1 MSLCEES
8 GDQHNG
14 TINYSDINI
23 GQTDFSEYWTMRPF
37 LDHAIQ
43 LGPAVNVSARFST
56 RMTLGAS
63 LVGGLAT
70 LQTLKPPSEV
80 CVASISDFCLDD
92 EACHARF
99 AIGDGPLD
107 VLRV

>member
-1 MSLCEES
+1 
-8 GDQHNG
+8 
-14 TINYSDINI
+14 
-23 GQTDFSEYWTMRPF
+23 MRPF
-37 LDHAIQ
+37 LDHDIQ
-43 LGPAVNVSARFST
+43 LGPDANVSARFST

-70 LQTLKPPSEV
+70 LHTLKSPSEV

-99 AIGDGPLD
+99 AIAEGPLD

>member
-1 MSLCEES
+1 M
-8 GDQHNG
+8 
-14 TINYSDINI
+14 
-23 GQTDFSEYWTMRPF
+23 
-37 LDHAIQ
+37 
-43 LGPAVNVSARFST
+43 SARFST

-70 LQTLKPPSEV
+70 LQTLKSPSEV
-80 CVASISDFCLDD
+80 WVASISDFCLDD

-107 VLRV
+107 VLKV

>member
-1 MSLCEES
+1 
-8 GDQHNG
+8 
-14 TINYSDINI
+14 
-23 GQTDFSEYWTMRPF
+23 
-37 LDHAIQ
+37 
-43 LGPAVNVSARFST
+43 
-56 RMTLGAS
+56 MTLGAS

-70 LQTLKPPSEV
+70 LQTLKSPSEV

-99 AIGDGPLD
+99 AIAEGPLD